1 MSNMRAEGVIEALTK
16 DGKGF
21 LIDGQW
27 YKCFTPAMM
36 KATKGDFVSFSYKQ
50 VEKDGRT
57 YNNVSGV
64 VSGSGGS
71 GTVPNSGTVSKVAGV
86 GPTQTRDPL
95 MLPVLLTRERAIIR
109 QSSLAQAVNAA
120 NVTSNPY
127 TENGLWDAES
137 FIRLSREFEAY
148 ASGDLDIENAKKSL
162 NNEDLDGAND

>member
-109 QSSLAQAVNAA
+109 QSSLAQAVNYGNYGEGTQASK
-120 NVTSNPY
+120 VMSV
-127 TENGLWDAES
+127 DDI
-137 FIRLSREFEAY
+137 IRVAREFEAY

>member
-64 VSGSGGS
+64 VSGSGTS
-71 GTVPNSGTVSKVAGV
+71 GVTPNSGTVSKVSGA
-86 GPTQTRDPL
+86 TQSVQRDPL

-109 QSSLAQAVNAA
+109 QSSLAQAVNYGNYGEGTQA
-120 NVTSNPY
+120 NKVMSV
-127 TENGLWDAES
+127 DDI
-137 FIRLSREFEAY
+137 IRVAREFEAY
-148 ASGDLDIENAKKSL
+148 ASGDLDIETAKQSL
-162 NNEDLDGAND
+162 SMEDLDGAND

>member
-64 VSGSGGS
+64 VGGS
-71 GTVPNSGTVSKVAGV
+71 GVSGTTPNSGTVSKVASATAS
-86 GPTQTRDPL
+86 PSRDPL

-109 QSSLAQAVNAA
+109 QSSLAQAVNYGTYSGGPSGNQVMSVEEIIKVA
-120 NVTSNPY
+120 
-127 TENGLWDAES
+127 
-137 FIRLSREFEAY
+137 REFEAY
-148 ASGDLDIENAKKSL
+148 ASGDLDIETAKQSL
-162 NNEDLDGAND
+162 SMEDLDGAND

>member
-36 KATKGDFVSFSYKQ
+36 KAAKGDFVSFSYKQ

-109 QSSLAQAVNAA
+109 QSSLAQAVNYGNYGEGTQA
-120 NVTSNPY
+120 NKVMSV
-127 TENGLWDAES
+127 DDI
-137 FIRLSREFEAY
+137 IRVAREFEAY
-148 ASGDLDIENAKKSL
+148 ASGDLDIETAKLSL

>member
-71 GTVPNSGTVSKVAGV
+71 GTVPNSGTVSKVVGV

-95 MLPVLLTRERAIIR
+95 MLPVHLTRNRAIIR
-109 QSSLAQAVNAA
+109 QSSLAPAVNPGHYRERTHTH
-120 NVTSNPY
+120 NVMSV
-127 TENGLWDAES
+127 DDI
-137 FIRLSREFEAY
+137 IRVAREFEAY

>member
-71 GTVPNSGTVSKVAGV
+71 GTVPNSGTVSKVAGA
-86 GPTQTRDPL
+86 TQTAQRDPL

-109 QSSLAQAVNAA
+109 QSSLAQAVNYGNYGEGTQA
-120 NVTSNPY
+120 NKVMSV
-127 TENGLWDAES
+127 DDI
-137 FIRLSREFEAY
+137 IRVAREFEAY
-148 ASGDLDIENAKKSL
+148 ASGDLDIETAKQSL
-162 NNEDLDGAND
+162 SMEDLDGAND

>member
-109 QSSLAQAVNAA
+109 QSSLAQAVNYGNYGDGTQA
-120 NVTSNPY
+120 NKVMSV
-127 TENGLWDAES
+127 DDI
-137 FIRLSREFEAY
+137 IRVAREFEAY
-148 ASGDLDIENAKKSL
+148 ASGDLDIETAKQSL
-162 NNEDLDGAND
+162 SMEDLDGAND

>member
-64 VSGSGGS
+64 VSGSGTS
-71 GTVPNSGTVSKVAGV
+71 GVTPNSGTVSKVSGA
-86 GPTQTRDPL
+86 TQSVQRDPL

-109 QSSLAQAVNAA
+109 QSSLAQAVNYCQSA
-120 NVTSNPY
+120 NNSGKGIGDFDTSEVINI
-127 TENGLWDAES
+127 A
-137 FIRLSREFEAY
+137 REFEAY
-148 ASGDLDIENAKKSL
+148 ASGDLDIETAKQSL
-162 NNEDLDGAND
+162 SMEDLDGAND

>member
-64 VSGSGGS
+64 VSDSGNGSGPTS
-71 GTVPNSGTVSKVAGV
+71 NTGTVSKVSGA
-86 GPTQTRDPL
+86 TQSVQRDPL

-109 QSSLAQAVNAA
+109 QSSLAQAVNYGNCGEGTQA
-120 NVTSNPY
+120 NKVMSV
-127 TENGLWDAES
+127 DDI
-137 FIRLSREFEAY
+137 IRVAREFEAY
-148 ASGDLDIENAKKSL
+148 ASGDLDIETAKQSL
-162 NNEDLDGAND
+162 SMEDLDGAND

>member
-64 VSGSGGS
+64 VSGSGNGS
-71 GTVPNSGTVSKVAGV
+71 GTTPNTGTVSKVASATAS
-86 GPTQTRDPL
+86 PSRDPL

-109 QSSLAQAVNAA
+109 QSSLAQAVNYGNYGDGTQA
-120 NVTSNPY
+120 NKVMSV
-127 TENGLWDAES
+127 DDI
-137 FIRLSREFEAY
+137 IRIAREFEAY
-148 ASGDLDIENAKKSL
+148 ASGDADIEAAKNSL
-162 NNEDLDGAND
+162 SNESIAGSDD

>member
-109 QSSLAQAVNAA
+109 QSSLAQAVNYGNYGEGTQA
-120 NVTSNPY
+120 NKVMSV
-127 TENGLWDAES
+127 DDI
-137 FIRLSREFEAY
+137 IRVAREFEAY

>member
-109 QSSLAQAVNAA
+109 QSSLAQAVNYGNYGEGTQA
-120 NVTSNPY
+120 NK
-127 TENGLWDAES
+127 LWNAES
-137 FIRLSREFEAY
+137 FVRLSREFEAY

>member
-64 VSGSGGS
+64 VSDSGNGSGPTS
-71 GTVPNSGTVSKVAGV
+71 NTGTVSKVSGSAAAA
-86 GPTQTRDPL
+86 PRDPL

-109 QSSLAQAVNAA
+109 QSSLAQAVNYIS
-120 NVTSNPY
+120 SNK
-127 TENGLWDAES
+127 DAGDS
-137 FIRLSREFEAY
+137 IVDVLAIAREFEAY
-148 ASGDLDIENAKKSL
+148 ASGDLDIETAKLSL
-162 NNEDLDGAND
+162 SMEDLDGAND

>member
-109 QSSLAQAVNAA
+109 QSSLAQAVNYVST
-120 NVTSNPY
+120 NK
-127 TENGLWDAES
+127 DAGDS
-137 FIRLSREFEAY
+137 IVDVLAIAREFEAY
-148 ASGDLDIENAKKSL
+148 ASGDLDIETAKLSL
-162 NNEDLDGAND
+162 SMEDLDGAND

>member
-1 MSNMRAEGVIEALTK
+1 MSNIRAEGVIEALTK

-64 VSGSGGS
+64 VSGSGTS
-71 GTVPNSGTVSKVAGV
+71 GVTPNSGTVSKVSGA
-86 GPTQTRDPL
+86 TQSVQRDPL

-109 QSSLAQAVNAA
+109 QSSLAQAVNY
-120 NVTSNPY
+120 VSSNK
-127 TENGLWDAES
+127 DAGDS
-137 FIRLSREFEAY
+137 IVDVLAIAREFEAY
-148 ASGDLDIENAKKSL
+148 ASGDLDIETAKQSL
-162 NNEDLDGAND
+162 SMEDLDGAND

>member
-21 LIDGQW
+21 LIDGIW

-36 KATKGDFVSFSYKQ
+36 KAQKGDFVSFSYKQ

-64 VSGSGGS
+64 VSGSNSSGATPNTGS
-71 GTVPNSGTVSKVAGV
+71 VSRVPAAA
-86 GPTQTRDPL
+86 PAPRDPL

-109 QSSLAQAVNAA
+109 QSSLAQAVNYAGGSSKGCSVEDVISIA
-120 NVTSNPY
+120 
-127 TENGLWDAES
+127 
-137 FIRLSREFEAY
+137 REFEAY
-148 ASGDLDIENAKKSL
+148 ASGDLDIEVAKQALSM
-162 NNEDLDGAND
+162 EDLDGAND